1 MCCLSSLYGRRQH
14 LAMSHEKGKV
24 TVLQLSS
31 LLKQADASK
40 RKLTLTRLSSAPV
53 PFTVLSMAANPANE
67 DVLAVCGLKEVHVM
81 TLAPSGSVQEH
92 LALHP
97 QLETGNFVIKAVWLP
112 GQATQLAVIT
122 ADFVKIYDLSVD
134 VLSPQYFFL
143 LPSGKVRDCSF
154 WFRPDGGAQFTFFI
168 SSSGYIYWQPLNA
181 ESSARHGPFYVT
193 NILDVSHP
201 EIKDG
206 ANGQTGGG
214 GVSVY
219 FSHSMQLL
227 CFSYAQGKAFVA
239 SVGEDSRSELQ
250 LGPLHPIY
258 IPTKSGSTSSSGG
271 SLKLTTSG
279 SSTPV
284 MGPQQPLCQWA
295 EVPGHP
301 GLLLTLTQSSYTPV
315 IIMIEPERILV
326 EEIKVVPAKVKVTDM
341 VAIRHVVNSGDSRD
355 KTEQRTTLILLCDDG
370 SLRIFMASPD
380 ASSYWLSPTLQP
392 ASLTASLSGLQAPKL
407 ARRQESLATGLPGSN
422 RQPERSSGVS
432 VANGSPTFPTDFF
445 ESCSVLNDVEF
456 GGPDFLHVYNAAQ
469 LKHRLN
475 TNGLYVACTK
485 QTGFCMDI
493 TNTDPASTVMVGVRI
508 LVGSQD
514 VQKAPSF
521 VELFGRNVPLVT
533 QRHRWFDIPLTKEE
547 SLQADKKLVLMFGS
561 SNDPLGFTMIDSIK
575 IYGKTKENFG
585 WPEDV
590 DDQLLLDGGTAAS
603 DGQQNQIPVTAENS
617 QKHSSG
623 KLLVQSAAQIT
634 LDRLVGGAVALL
646 EGSVSLAR
654 PAVRLQQVL
663 DLSTHILTLS
673 WSGASCVPNCVKDL
687 LASLHPSRE
696 AYHDYKDRVLL
707 LAVLDDLKAIQ
718 DETSPIYLDPE
729 AFYNVLAVTRSI
741 AASHS
746 LNLIKFTKKPVEGE
760 EPDSIDFVD
769 ELLSVGWRLHRE
781 RARNPLLSPVGQ
793 LGLSQIDF
801 FVQATVDVLFAF
813 ALTED
818 ESEQTRRM
826 SQVLDHYLALLLC
839 DDAGVSHA
847 AKAALQ
853 RTIKNKTTKTII
865 TKVPLLASTDEDDIM
880 RLAIAMSLEGGPDQ
894 VNTTEVTPLSRTTST
909 SNPRPL
915 RNLRL
920 TLLQRVTAELPELK
934 RNGGLK
940 SIHFL
945 QVLLMLVSELRP
957 SDPEERTVLQRALVS
972 AVAQLDLEGRQAAQV
987 YYL

>member
-81 TLAPSGSVQEH
+81 TLAPSGSVHEH

-112 GQATQLAVIT
+112 GQPTQLAVIT

-193 NILDVSHP
+193 NVLEVSHP
-201 EIKDG
+201 DIKDG

-219 FSHSMQLL
+219 FSHTLQLL
-227 CFSYAQGKAFVA
+227 CFSYAQGKTFVA
-239 SVGEDSRSELQ
+239 SVLEDNRSELQ

-258 IPTKSGSTSSSGG
+258 IPNKIGSGSSSGG

-284 MGPQQPLCQWA
+284 LGPQQPMCQWA

-315 IIMIEPERILV
+315 VIMIEPERILV
-326 EEIKVVPAKVKVTDM
+326 EEIKVVPTKVKVTDM
-341 VAIRHVVNSGDSRD
+341 VAIRHVVNSGDSRE
-355 KTEQRTTLILLCDDG
+355 KSEQRTTLILLCDDG

-380 ASSYWLSPTLQP
+380 ATSFWLSPTLQP
-392 ASLTASLSGLQAPKL
+392 GSLTASLSGLQAPKL
-407 ARRQESLATGLPGSN
+407 ARRQESLASGMPGSN
-422 RQPERSSGVS
+422 RQAERTSSSNVT
-432 VANGSPTFPTDFF
+432 NGSPTFPTDFF
-445 ESCSVLNDVEF
+445 ESCTALNDVEF
-456 GGPDFLHVYNAAQ
+456 GGADLLHVYNAAQ

-485 QTGFCMDI
+485 QSGFCIEI
-493 TNTDPASTVMVGVRI
+493 TNSDPASTVMVGVRI

-521 VELFGRNVPLVT
+521 VEIFGRNVPLVA

-547 SLQADKKLVLMFGS
+547 SLQADKKLSLMFGS
-561 SNDPLGFTMIDSIK
+561 SNDPLGVTMIDSIK
-575 IYGKTKENFG
+575 VYGKTKETFG
-585 WPEDV
+585 WPEDT
-590 DDQLLLDGGTAAS
+590 DDPLLLAGSAGTSEGQSNQITAAVENM
-603 DGQQNQIPVTAENS
+603 QQLSTG
-617 QKHSSG
+617 KH
-623 KLLVQSAAQIT
+623 VIQSIAQMT
-634 LDRLVGGAVALL
+634 LDRLVGGTVSLL
-646 EGSVSLAR
+646 EGSVTLAR
-654 PAVRLQQVL
+654 PAVRLQQVF
-663 DLSTHILTLS
+663 DISSHILTLN
-673 WSGASCVPNCVKDL
+673 WSGASCVPSCVKDL
-687 LASLHPSRE
+687 LASVHPSRE
-696 AYHDYKDRVLL
+696 AYYDYKDRVLL
-707 LAVLDDLKAIQ
+707 DAVLEDLKAIQ
-718 DETSPIYLDPE
+718 DDTSPIYLDPE
-729 AFYNVLAVTRSI
+729 AFYNVLAITRSI
-741 AASHS
+741 AASHP
-746 LNLIKFTKKPVEGE
+746 LNLIKFTKQPGE
-760 EPDSIDFVD
+760 EPDGSDFVD

-793 LGLSQIDF
+793 LGMSFKRVRVVCVCTF
-801 FVQATVDVLFAF
+801 FFHLLFKRLF
-813 ALTED
+813 
-818 ESEQTRRM
+818 
-826 SQVLDHYLALLLC
+826 LLFF
-839 DDAGVSHA
+839 
-847 AKAALQ
+847 
-853 RTIKNKTTKTII
+853 
-865 TKVPLLASTDEDDIM
+865 PFFLL
-880 RLAIAMSLEGGPDQ
+880 
-894 VNTTEVTPLSRTTST
+894 VN
-909 SNPRPL
+909 
-915 RNLRL
+915 
-920 TLLQRVTAELPELK
+920 
-934 RNGGLK
+934 
-940 SIHFL
+940 
-945 QVLLMLVSELRP
+945 
-957 SDPEERTVLQRALVS
+957 
-972 AVAQLDLEGRQAAQV
+972 
-987 YYL
+987 